1 MIALATYPIITPIIN
16 SVTFPFTF
24 CDTYTISA
32 ITDKAPI
39 TAANESAT
47 SPIYPSL
54 LSATPPNAPDSNTTK
69 ATPRLAP
76 ELIPSTEGPAS
87 GLRNT
92 VCICKPLMES
102 PAPATKAV
110 RACGTRDFQII
121 FCQIM
126 DSSVPPQSM
135 FHTEPIGMETEPK
148 RRFNRKKIKIDAAI
162 SNIRGTVGRFIRQIN

>member
-87 GLRNT
+87 GLPNRCVDPFHVIEWAMDALDSVRVDAWREAKATQRSNQ
-92 VCICKPLMES
+92 KPKEVVLG
-102 PAPATKAV
+102 
-110 RACGTRDFQII
+110 RALHQKIPLPQNSKILKLRHIISGTAAL
-121 FCQIM
+121 
-126 DSSVPPQSM
+126 PTSM
-135 FHTEPIGMETEPK
+135 M
-148 RRFNRKKIKIDAAI
+148 
-162 SNIRGTVGRFIRQIN
+162 